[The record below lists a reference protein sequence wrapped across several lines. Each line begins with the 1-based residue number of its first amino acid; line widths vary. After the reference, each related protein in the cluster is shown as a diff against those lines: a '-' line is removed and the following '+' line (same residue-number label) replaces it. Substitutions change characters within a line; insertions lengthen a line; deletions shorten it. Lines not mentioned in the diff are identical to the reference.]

1 MLSDAVIVAAI
12 GAAGTIVGAV
22 ATIIV
27 ARIQASAKAR
37 HPGQSEKAETVPV
50 LGEAIDIRELRI
62 LRALFGEPDGRFLAA
77 YRDKSYRP
85 ALDATVKKGW
95 VKRIEGRYYMT
106 AKGAAFCRPYLQQLL
121 EGWQPAA
128 KMLA

>member
-1 MLSDAVIVAAI
+1 MFSDAVMVAAI

-27 ARIQASAKAR
+27 ARIQARAKAS
-37 HPGQSEKAETVPV
+37 HPGPPEKAATVPV

-62 LRALFGEPDGRFLAA
+62 LRALFGEPEGRILQA
-77 YRDKSYRP
+77 YRDKHYRP

-95 VKRIEGRYYMT
+95 VKSIEGRYYMT
-106 AKGAAFCRPYLQQLL
+106 AKGAAFCRPYLGQLL